1 MRKLVRFTLLFSM
14 MIVCAFV
21 TNEALADDSK
31 IPIMSKAQR
40 EQVFSKT
47 PNFQGANVNYF
58 FELIITPTGVQLKNT
73 VLDPMNYTAIKNN
86 VGFFTACGGFNNG
99 LCEPPVVTTSPP
111 TSNYC
116 PIAKMILVN
125 QDGYLNKTY
134 TVSSNGTVIKD
145 LTGFIYPSYCYA
157 ETGPNPIN
165 GKGISSIPEFP
176 VGLVVFTAIFVGV
189 VLLGRMVDGHWIWSN
204 VEVTKI

>member
-1 MRKLVRFTLLFSM
+1 M
-14 MIVCAFV
+14 MIICASV
-21 TNEALADDSK
+21 TYEAFADDGNSTK
-31 IPIMSKAQR
+31 IPIMSHLQR
-40 EQVFSKT
+40 EQIFSKT
-47 PNFQGANVNYF
+47 PNFQGVNVNYF
-58 FELIITPTGVQLKNT
+58 FELLITPTGKQINNFV
-73 VLDPMNYTAIKNN
+73 VDPMNYTAIKNN

-99 LCEPPVVTTSPP
+99 LCEPPVITTASP

-157 ETGPNPIN
+157 ETGPNTIN
-165 GKGISSIPEFP
+165 GNTIPSVPEFP
-176 VGLVVFTAIFVGV
+176 FYGVILFSIFSIVI
-189 VLLGRMVDGHWIWSN
+189 LLGRLVDGHWFW
-204 VEVTKI
+204 K

>member
-1 MRKLVRFTLLFSM
+1 MHSDDDTNYWICHLS
-14 MIVCAFV
+14 AF
-21 TNEALADDSK
+21 ADSK

-40 EQVFSKT
+40 EQVFNRV
-47 PNFQGANVNYF
+47 PNFQGSNFNYF
-58 FELIITPTGVQLKNT
+58 FQIIITPTGVQENNV
-73 VLDPMNYTAIKNN
+73 VLAPLNYTAIKNN

-125 QDGYLNKTY
+125 QDCYLNKTY

-145 LTGFIYPSYCYA
+145 LTGFIYPSYCYT

-165 GKGISSIPEFP
+165 GNSIPSVPEFP
-176 VGLVVFTAIFVGV
+176 IAAGILIFVIGLS
-189 VLLGRMVDGHWIWSN
+189 VLISTWFSPFTGEN
-204 VEVTKI
+204 KK